1 MTEGQKAAIANLRR
15 AGKSY
20 ADISTTAGL
29 PVGTVKAFCSRNGI
43 AAGRDGV
50 QYCGSCGALVIQ
62 TPKKRHKRFCSDRCR
77 YRWWN
82 RSRGA
87 QAGKGAAH
95 TCACCGAHYLSYHGS
110 SKYCGHPCYIA
121 QRFMKGA
128 APHGAGA
135 ASRTGHAG

>member
-1 MTEGQKAAIANLRR
+1 MNAPGRFVRSNFVLFS
-15 AGKSY
+15 KSGY
-20 ADISTTAGL
+20 
-29 PVGTVKAFCSRNGI
+29 GI

-50 QYCGSCGALVIQ
+50 QYCGSCGALVVQ

-95 TCACCGAHYLSYHGS
+95 TCACCGAHYFSYHGS

-121 QRFMKGA
+121 QRFVKGA
-128 APHGAGA
+128 SPHGAGA
-135 ASRTGHAG
+135 GSRTGHAG